1 MSDQP
6 LESQTIAVRPEPRHD
21 TDREIREQRAPP
33 LRFARENIREM
44 DFDERHAHR
53 EQRVT
58 DGETRVRER
67 RSIDQRAV
75 RLPFETLNRVDELAF
90 VIGLDPAAF
99 HAEYPRRCL
108 RRALDLRQARTAIQ
122 LRLALTQEIQ
132 LRAVQ
137 HGDYDFSLL
146 SHC

>member
-6 LESQTIAVRPEPRHD
+6 FESQAIAVSPEPGHD

-44 DFDERHAHR
+44 DFDERHPHR
-53 EQRVT
+53 EQRVAY
-58 DGETRVRER
+58 GETRVRER
-67 RSIDQRAV
+67 GSIDQRTV
-75 RLPFETLNRVDELAF
+75 RLPFETLNRVDKLAF
-90 VIGLDPAAF
+90 VISLDPAAF
-99 HAEYPRRCL
+99 HAERPRRLL
-108 RRALDLRQARTAIQ
+108 RRALDLRQARAAIH

-132 LRAVQ
+132 IRAVQ
-137 HGDYDFSLL
+137 HGDYDFSFL